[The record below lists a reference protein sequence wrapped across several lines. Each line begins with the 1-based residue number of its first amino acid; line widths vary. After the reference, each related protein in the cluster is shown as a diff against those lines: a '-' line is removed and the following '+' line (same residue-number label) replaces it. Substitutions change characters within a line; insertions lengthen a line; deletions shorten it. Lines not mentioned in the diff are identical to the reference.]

1 MNLVNIFLLL
11 LSYNLS
17 LFTLSIALRFSIAE
31 SHARYFVNDH
41 PQVLDFTLKKL
52 FKRATRW
59 NNWLAQDYYILTS
72 STSTANYRVPVG
84 DVLCMFVA
92 LSICRWFP
100 SKVIYFLA
108 SIEPRLMNS
117 TLPGGRIL
125 LRKSCRVVEH
135 FVSSQTRFSVF

>member
-17 LFTLSIALRFSIAE
+17 LFTLSIALQFSIAE

-41 PQVLDFTLKKL
+41 PQVLNFTLKKL

-92 LSICRWFP
+92 LSIYR
-100 SKVIYFLA
+100 
-108 SIEPRLMNS
+108 
-117 TLPGGRIL
+117 
-125 LRKSCRVVEH
+125 
-135 FVSSQTRFSVF
+135 